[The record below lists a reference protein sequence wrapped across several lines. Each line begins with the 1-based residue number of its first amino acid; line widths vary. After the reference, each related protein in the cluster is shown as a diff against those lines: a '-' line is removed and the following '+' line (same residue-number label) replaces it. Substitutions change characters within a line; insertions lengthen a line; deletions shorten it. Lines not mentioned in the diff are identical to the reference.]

1 MNMPKKNDMNPEF
14 VSDLYTRAQTADLS
28 AVLFAR
34 VAKGESSRV
43 TAAAKQRG
51 LTAAALVRIVMLEW
65 LEANKTS
72 KEPKDAA
79 PKKRGKQ
86 GQLTTA
92 LYVRVSEKM
101 SDLVNAT
108 AKKKELTAGEL
119 VRTVMLEWLDKQKA

>member
-1 MNMPKKNDMNPEF
+1 MTMPKTKDINPEY

-43 TAAAKQRG
+43 AAAAKQRG
-51 LTAAALVRIVMLEW
+51 ITAAALVRIVMLEW
-65 LEANKTS
+65 LEANKTN
-72 KEPKDAA
+72 KEAKTAA
-79 PKKRGKQ
+79 PKRGK
-86 GQLTTA
+86 LTTA

-108 AKKKELTAGEL
+108 AKKREITAGEL